1 MNNRERVRAILH
13 YEDYD
18 RMPVV
23 HFGYWNETLDK
34 WAAEGHITPEQARTW
49 ADGNPTDAAIGAKLW
64 ISGRDFGFGGDRQQ
78 WGYWRYQAPP
88 AQGALVKRGGEH
100 EPVAYLVGRC
110 EFYSLS
116 LTITRDCLIPR
127 PETELLVERAINFLR
142 KRPAPQVMLDLCTGS
157 GCIAAAVAKE
167 VPQVQV
173 TATDIC
179 EAALS
184 VAAIN
189 IETYKLSERVR
200 LLAGDLFEPVVKGLD
215 ATAFDLIV
223 SNPPYVS
230 DAEYAALDKNV
241 KDYEPKH
248 ALLAGADGL
257 DVYRRI
263 VAQAGEFLKPD
274 GMLLLEIGYAQG
286 KAVRELLEEAGG
298 FADIRIEKDL
308 SNNDRIVLA
317 RRQGALI

>member
-1 MNNRERVRAILH
+1 METWTIQRLLNWITDYFGNKGVDSPRLSAELLLCHVLKLERIQLYTLFDRTVSKPELDALH
-13 YEDYD
+13 
-18 RMPVV
+18 
-23 HFGYWNETLDK
+23 
-34 WAAEGHITPEQARTW
+34 
-49 ADGNPTDAAIGAKLW
+49 
-64 ISGRDFGFGGDRQQ
+64 
-78 WGYWRYQAPP
+78 
-88 AQGALVKRGGEH
+88 ALVKRGGEH

-286 KAVRELLEEAGG
+286 NAVRELLEEAGG